1 MPYTSAMTTPFEK
14 ACEILGASKLAQIL
28 DVSPQAVSDWRKS
41 KRAIP
46 LERCAQIEKATG
58 VAVTC
63 EELRPDKRDFWAYMR
78 TPGANPAPV
87 SDVALD

>member
-1 MPYTSAMTTPFEK
+1 MTTPFEK

-28 DVSPQAVSDWRKS
+28 NVSPQAVSDWRKA

-58 VAVTC
+58 EAVTC
-63 EELRPDKRDFWAYMR
+63 EELRPDKREFWEYMR
-78 TPGANPAPV
+78 LSKANSSKCTDA
-87 SDVALD
+87 AQ